1 MVRLGGGEL
10 KTDLDVSCGVVGG
23 LEEEHVESR
32 TVVVGGE
39 IDAHSAV
46 WCCGAPVCVYFT
58 HSNESGARKGLYI
71 KKTSPKVC
79 KKRCKGD
86 ERF

>member
-32 TVVVGGE
+32 TIVGE
-39 IDAHSAV
+39 IDAHSVV
-46 WCCGAPVCVYFT
+46 WCCGAPVCVSHT
-58 HSNESGARKGLYI
+58 LERSGL
-71 KKTSPKVC
+71 
-79 KKRCKGD
+79 
-86 ERF
+86 E